1 MTAWQ
6 LHKTE
11 PDTWQVFAPYGQCL
25 AAIRPQGTG
34 DDNLWE
40 CVIRPRPDQLY
51 PGVKVANCP
60 GKDAAMGVIGRE
72 LQQHWPEAG

>member
-6 LHKTE
+6 LHATE
-11 PDTWQVFAPYGQCL
+11 PEV
-25 AAIRPQGTG
+25 RPQGTG
-34 DDNLWE
+34 DDNIWE
-40 CVIRPRPDQLY
+40 GVIRPRPDQLY

-72 LQQHWPEAG
+72 LRQHWPEVAA